1 MKFITEDFTAKRD
14 ELTVRGTKFVPEREG
29 GKSPVI
35 VSHGFMADRRSVA
48 GYAELLA
55 AAGYAV
61 YTFDFCGGC
70 VQGKSDGASTEMS
83 VFTEVG
89 DLTAVLTHV
98 LAECGSKK
106 TILMG
111 CSQGGFV
118 SGMTAAKHPE
128 RVEKLVLF
136 YPALCIPDDARSGRM
151 MFARFDPADIPETI
165 NCGPMKLG
173 RAYAAS
179 VVDKDPYELLA
190 GYAGPVLIVHGTK
203 DKIVDVNYARRAFEA
218 YRNGQKPGRRNC
230 ELVLIE
236 GGGHGFMGVY
246 DERAKTAL
254 REFLARSVP
263 FSGKRFVRK
272 NGDSPD
278 IVPLQQLKDE
288 RKKSGYRLDTR
299 FVLKDGKMHPFAL
312 VIPGGAY
319 MTVCSFIEGVP
330 VARELNG
337 LGVSVFIL
345 YYHVGNEARFPAP
358 QDDAAR
364 AVREILENA
373 DNYMVETENYSVWGA
388 SAGGHLAASFGTESM
403 GWRKYGLPRPGAMV
417 LIYPVISMDPAITHM
432 DTRNYLLGADAG
444 EAEERAASIDL
455 NVTEEYPPTF
465 IWAGDTD
472 SLVPAENTRR
482 MARALESAG
491 VRHECVIFRGVDHGV
506 GPGTG
511 TVAEGW
517 IRRAVKFT
525 QKSPLQA

>member
-1 MKFITEDFTAKRD
+1 MKLRTEEFTTKRD
-14 ELTVRGTKFVPEREG
+14 DLTIRGTKFVPERES

-35 VSHGFMADRRSVA
+35 ISHGFMADRRSVA

-70 VQGKSDGASTEMS
+70 VKGKSDGASTEMS
-83 VFTEVG
+83 VFTEVE
-89 DLTAVLTHV
+89 DLEAVMEHV
-98 LAECGSKK
+98 LADAGAEKV
-106 TILMG
+106 ILMG

-128 RVEKLVLF
+128 KVEKLVLF

-151 MFARFDPADIPETI
+151 MFARFDPTDIPEVI

-173 RAYAAS
+173 QSYAAS
-179 VVDKDPYELLA
+179 VVDKDPYELLT
-190 GYAGPVLIVHGTK
+190 GYAGPVLIVHGTE
-203 DKIVDVNYARRAFEA
+203 DKIVDVNYSRRAFET
-218 YRNGQKPGRRNC
+218 YRNGQKPGSRNC

-246 DERAKTAL
+246 DEKAKTML
-254 REFLARSVP
+254 REFLVRSVP
-263 FSGKRFVRK
+263 FSGKRFLKK

-278 IVPLQQLKDE
+278 IAAGQRLRDNLA
-288 RKKSGYRLDTR
+288 RSGYRLDTR
-299 FVLKDGKMHPFAL
+299 FVLKDGKRHPFAL

-319 MTVCSFIEGVP
+319 SMVCSFIEGVP
-330 VARELNG
+330 IARELNRM
-337 LGVSVFIL
+337 GVSVFIL

-373 DNYMVETENYSVWGA
+373 DKYMVETENYSVWGA

-403 GWRKYGLPRPGAMV
+403 GWKKYGLPRPGAVV
-417 LIYPVISMDPAITHM
+417 LTYPVISMDPAVTHM
-432 DTRNYLLGADAG
+432 ETCVNLLGEDPS
-444 EAEERAASIDL
+444 AEQIEAASIDL
-455 NVTEEYPPTF
+455 NVTKEYPPTF

-491 VRHECVIFRGVDHGV
+491 VRHECAIFRGVDHGV